1 MAHDNVLPLE
11 GSSRVIAHD
20 DHQLGAILVDEGKL
34 KAADLDRIIDLQH
47 RRGLLFGE
55 AARRLGL
62 LDDEDVDQAL
72 GRQYGLPQLLPGDA
86 GASTE
91 LIAAFQ
97 PRHPCTEEL
106 RGLRTQLLLRW
117 LDPAA
122 GRRSL
127 AIVSP
132 GRGEGRSCIAANLA
146 IIFSQLGMR
155 TLLIDADLRN
165 PRQHRLFNTPNRIGL
180 AAVLAGRANT
190 DTVLLPVSGC
200 PKLSL
205 LPAGAV
211 PPNPQELLSRPRL
224 ASLLDELAVK
234 FDLILLDTT
243 ATQACADA
251 RSVAFRAGNAL
262 VLARRDHT
270 RIEAT
275 DGMLQGLNE
284 IGTHVVGTVINSF

>member
-11 GSSRVIAHD
+11 GSGRMIAHD
-20 DHQLGAILVDEGKL
+20 DHQLGTILVDEGKL
-34 KAADLDRIIDLQH
+34 KVTDLDRIVDLQH
-47 RRGLLFGE
+47 RHGLLFGE

-62 LDDEDVDQAL
+62 LDDEDVEQAL
-72 GRQYGLPQLLPGDA
+72 DRQYGLPQLLPGDA
-86 GASTE
+86 GASPE
-91 LIAAFQ
+91 LVAAFQ

-106 RGLRTQLLLRW
+106 RSLRTQLLLRW
-117 LDPAA
+117 LNPAA

-127 AIVSP
+127 AIASP
-132 GRGEGRSCIAANLA
+132 GRGEGRSCVAANLA
-146 IIFSQLGMR
+146 IVFSQLGMR
-155 TLLIDADLRN
+155 TLLIDADLRH
-165 PRQHRLFNTPNRIGL
+165 PSQHRLFNTPNRVGL
-180 AAVLAGRANT
+180 AAILAGRANS
-190 DTVLLPVSGC
+190 DTVLPVAGC

-224 ASLLDELAVK
+224 ASLLDELALK

-243 ATQACADA
+243 ATQSCADA

-262 VLARRDHT
+262 VLARRNHT

-275 DGMLQGLNE
+275 DGMLRGLNE
-284 IGTHVVGTVINSF
+284 TGTHVVGTVINSF